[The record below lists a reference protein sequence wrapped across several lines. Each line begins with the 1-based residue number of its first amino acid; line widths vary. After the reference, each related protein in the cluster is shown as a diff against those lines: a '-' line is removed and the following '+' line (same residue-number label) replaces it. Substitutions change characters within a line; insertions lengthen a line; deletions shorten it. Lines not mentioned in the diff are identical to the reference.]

1 LALCAAFFAATAAQ
15 AATSGPEAAEACN
28 PFAAAPALPLADLA
42 EPGDARVTAEAAA
55 AGVVEP
61 NVEEA
66 YQEEIAG
73 LPDGSGAGRAS
84 PQDRR
89 AGGPITIPV
98 AFHVIQASA
107 ASGAVSDSAIAAQM
121 DALNSSYDGTNG
133 GVDTGLRFELVS
145 TDRTINPAWS
155 SIDDSSPQAEQM
167 KNQLRKGGSRT
178 LNVYTTALTGGLLG
192 WGTFPASYKSAPKS
206 DGVVVD
212 YGSLPGG
219 SIPHYDLGYTL
230 VHEVGHWAG
239 LFHTFQGSPNGC
251 TAPGDLVADT
261 PPEFDAAAGCPVGRD
276 TCPAPGQDPIHNY
289 MDYSYDG
296 CMYEFTAGQGNR
308 MNDQVSDFRTTSRL
322 SAKAKPKQKLDDLA
336 ITGSCG
342 DIGCDV
348 TAKGKIVADGRGS
361 SSVSYKVG
369 RASGSSS
376 YGEPATL
383 ELDVSAADRR
393 ALLKRLD
400 DGWKAKAQINLTAVA
415 DSGQTAKLRVAIRVK
430 P

>member
-1 LALCAAFFAATAAQ
+1 
-15 AATSGPEAAEACN
+15 
-28 PFAAAPALPLADLA
+28 
-42 EPGDARVTAEAAA
+42 
-55 AGVVEP
+55 
-61 NVEEA
+61 
-66 YQEEIAG
+66 
-73 LPDGSGAGRAS
+73 
-84 PQDRR
+84 
-89 AGGPITIPV
+89 
-98 AFHVIQASA
+98 
-107 ASGAVSDSAIAAQM
+107 
-121 DALNSSYDGTNG
+121 
-133 GVDTGLRFELVS
+133 
-145 TDRTINPAWS
+145 
-155 SIDDSSPQAEQM
+155 M

-206 DGVVVD
+206 HGVVVD
-212 YGSLPGG
+212 YGSLPGE
-219 SIPHYDLGYTL
+219 SMPHYDLGYTL
-230 VHEVGHWAG
+230 VHEVGHWSG

-348 TAKGKIVADGRGS
+348 AAKGKIVADGPGS
-361 SSVSYKVG
+361 SSDSYKVG

-400 DGWKAKAQINLTAVA
+400 DGWKAKAQINLTAV
-415 DSGQTAKLRVAIRVK
+415 
-430 P
+430 